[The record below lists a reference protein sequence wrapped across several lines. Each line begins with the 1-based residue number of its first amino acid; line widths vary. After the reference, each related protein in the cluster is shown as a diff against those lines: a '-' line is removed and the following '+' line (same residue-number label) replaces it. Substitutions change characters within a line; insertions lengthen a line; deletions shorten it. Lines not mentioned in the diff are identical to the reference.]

1 MESSTGIPRRWLG
14 RRRSLDRWY
23 VSRSSLFNY
32 IRVRLTRVELVG
44 AGGSNRRNARN
55 SIADLATLYKSQLS
69 ALWEGVEGAQKF
81 VPYVPGRHIITE
93 AASFIELHAATYK
106 PKQPVHLFLLNDAM
120 LVSVKKRRGPGI
132 GGAVRLVAE
141 RCFNLSEIV
150 VVDLKDGGG
159 EFSLSSFVSPY
170 PFLICLTFGLC
181 VDLQNAVK
189 IKRGKETII
198 FRTDKPEYK
207 KMLLLAFKKV
217 AEELMNKKRKEM
229 LSEAEA
235 RKGDVGSH
243 FALSLYAVELALT
256 FGASFEWLAFGT
268 ST

>member
-1 MESSTGIPRRWLG
+1 
-14 RRRSLDRWY
+14 
-23 VSRSSLFNY
+23 
-32 IRVRLTRVELVG
+32 
-44 AGGSNRRNARN
+44 
-55 SIADLATLYKSQLS
+55 LATLYKSQLS

-159 EFSLSSFVSPY
+159 EFSFSLCIVA
-170 PFLICLTFGLC
+170 LILTL
-181 VDLQNAVK
+181 VLYIDLQNAVK

-198 FRTDKPEYK
+198 FRTDKPEDK

-235 RKGDVGSH
+235 RKADVRVLVLFQSIGIR
-243 FALSLYAVELALT
+243 AN
-256 FGASFEWLAFGT
+256 
-268 ST
+268 